1 MKVALH
7 TGFFFSVFE
16 AYDIVFKRIPHR
28 HHIDVTGVISMEKNM
43 NKEFHQWYSPAMSKE
58 MPLHVYGH
66 AGRPLLV
73 FPAMCGNFTEFE
85 GFGMIDAIHEYID
98 SGRLM
103 VFTID
108 SADSE
113 SWCNQGVGPWDR
125 ARRHNDYDAYVIQ
138 EVVPFINSRSGRGD
152 IIATGCSMGGYQSMN
167 FFLRHPDAVNAVIA
181 LSGLYHLTEF
191 VGDYMDENVYFNSP
205 LDYLPNCN
213 DPWYIDRYRQ
223 SAIIACTGRGAW
235 EDAMIADTG
244 ALKAIFDAKGIPA
257 WCDFWGEDVN
267 HDWPWWRVQLP
278 YFLSHIL

>member
-1 MKVALH
+1 
-7 TGFFFSVFE
+7 
-16 AYDIVFKRIPHR
+16 
-28 HHIDVTGVISMEKNM
+28 M

-113 SWCNQGVGPWDR
+113 SWCNQSVGPWDR